1 MAVNSASNV
10 GTGRQVFKQLSGTN
24 LEFRTLTQGN
34 GVTLTQNAND
44 ISTQVDQSYSFT
56 LTGQNK
62 FLYNTAQAPNPPDA
76 SPLDKYSALVSRTA
90 ASGGSGS
97 VQAALLVKEQTA
109 AGTASFEWVQ
119 LNYLEDHASSGE
131 NVAYYAKAYKH
142 GTAHIWGGV
151 FEVTNKGTDNA
162 SSMYGIEISIQSDG
176 TSAAGKHIGC
186 GIYFGGNTVTASE
199 QEAGVLVSPIAGHD
213 STAQLRYGY
222 VAQGKVVESFATAAT
237 GSKGLAC
244 YGSYS
249 TAAIDLSGTS
259 NTHVGLRLG
268 AGQTIRFTSGAGN
281 GSGDTWHSGAF
292 TPNIVGALA
301 IMVDGTTLYVPVC
314 NNHP

>member
-1 MAVNSASNV
+1 M
-10 GTGRQVFKQLSGTN
+10 
-24 LEFRTLTQGN
+24 
-34 GVTLTQNAND
+34 
-44 ISTQVDQSYSFT
+44 
-56 LTGQNK
+56 
-62 FLYNTAQAPNPPDA
+62 
-76 SPLDKYSALVSRTA
+76 
-90 ASGGSGS
+90 
-97 VQAALLVKEQTA
+97 
-109 AGTASFEWVQ
+109 
-119 LNYLEDHASSGE
+119 
-131 NVAYYAKAYKH
+131 
-142 GTAHIWGGV
+142 
-151 FEVTNKGTDNA
+151 
-162 SSMYGIEISIQSDG
+162 
-176 TSAAGKHIGC
+176 
-186 GIYFGGNTVTASE
+186 
-199 QEAGVLVSPIAGHD
+199 LVSPIAGHD

-281 GSGDTWHSGAF
+281 GSGNTWHSGAF